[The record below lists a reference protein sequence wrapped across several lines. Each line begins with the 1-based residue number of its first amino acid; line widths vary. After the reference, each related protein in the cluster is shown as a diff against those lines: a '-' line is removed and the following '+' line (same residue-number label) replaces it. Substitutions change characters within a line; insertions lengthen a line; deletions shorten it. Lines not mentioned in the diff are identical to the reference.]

1 MSIVDFHLHFFSRPF
16 FDALAE
22 QSPLEGTSEEKLAA
36 VSRRTGIE
44 LPPADTGEHLA
55 RWLAE
60 LERAGVEHAAT
71 FASLPEEIPA
81 VAEAAAASGGRLS
94 PFALVNPKVEGAP
107 QRVRALI
114 EESGFKGVI
123 LFPALHHYH
132 AGGPGAAELMAVLD
146 EYGAIAYVHC
156 GLLVVKL
163 RDLLGLPRTQDLA
176 FANPLGVI
184 PAANAY
190 PNVKFVIPHFGA
202 GFFRETLMAGTMCE
216 NLYVDTSSSNSWM
229 ETQVG
234 QIGMRDVF
242 RATIESFGAERIL
255 FGTDSS
261 VFPAGWR
268 KDRYEG
274 QHEAL
279 GLLGTG
285 KGEMEA
291 IFGGNARRL
300 LGVDS

>member
-1 MSIVDFHLHFFSRPF
+1 VSIVDFHMHFFARPF

-22 QSPLEGTSEEKLAA
+22 QSPLEGSGEEKLAA
-36 VSRRTGIE
+36 LSERTGIE
-44 LPPADTGEHLA
+44 LPPADTAEHLS
-55 RWLAE
+55 RWLGE
-60 LERAGVEHAAT
+60 LDRHGVEHAAV

-94 PFALVNPKVEGAP
+94 PFAVMNPKVEGAP
-107 QRVRALI
+107 QRMRALL
-114 EESGFKGVI
+114 EESGFKGAI

-132 AGGPGAAELMAVLD
+132 ADGPGAAELLSVLG

-163 RDLLGLPRTQDLA
+163 RDLLGLPRTQDLS

-184 PAANAY
+184 PAANAH
-190 PNVKFVIPHFGA
+190 PDVRFVIPHFGA

-216 NLYVDTSSSNSWM
+216 NVYVDTSSSNSWM
-229 ETQVG
+229 ETQVAE
-234 QIGMRDVF
+234 IGMRDVF
-242 RATIESFGAERIL
+242 RAAIDSFGVERIL
-255 FGTDSS
+255 FGTDSG

-279 GLLGTG
+279 ELLGTSTA
-285 KGEMEA
+285 EMEA
-291 IFGGNARRL
+291 IFGGNAKRL
-300 LGVDS
+300 LGMG